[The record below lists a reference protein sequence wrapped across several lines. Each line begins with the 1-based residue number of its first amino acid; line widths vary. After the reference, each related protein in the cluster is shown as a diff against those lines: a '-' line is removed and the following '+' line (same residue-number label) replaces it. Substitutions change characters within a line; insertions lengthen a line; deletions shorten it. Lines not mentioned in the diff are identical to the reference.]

1 MVLLLDLFPVI
12 ISNMQANLISDT
24 VTQPSKGMLDAM
36 FSASVG
42 DDVFKEDPSVNSL
55 EEEVA
60 SLFGKEAA
68 LFFPSGTMTNQ
79 TAIKLH
85 TQPGEQLIC
94 DHYSHIYHYEGGGV
108 SFNSGV
114 SCRLLEGDRG
124 RISADLIADAI
135 NSPDFYHSPKSS
147 LVSLEN
153 TTNKGGGAIYNFS
166 EIEKI
171 KQLCDLNKL
180 ALHLDGARL
189 WNALEV
195 TQRSPKDY
203 GNLFNTISLCFS
215 KGLGCPV
222 GSVLLGSKSDI
233 EEALRIRK
241 VLGGGMRQ
249 AGYLAAAASYA
260 LKNHRGDL
268 KKDHIKAQEIAKTL
282 KTLQLIDHVAPV
294 ETNII
299 IFSLISSEDENQF
312 IKKMRAK
319 GIFFISLG
327 KGKLRMV
334 THRDYTDAQ
343 HDYVLTTLTKLN

>member
-1 MVLLLDLFPVI
+1 MEV
-12 ISNMQANLISDT
+12 NLISDT
-24 VTQPSKGMLDAM
+24 VTKPSKGMLEAM
-36 FSASVG
+36 FSAAVG
-42 DDVFKEDPSVNSL
+42 DDVFKEDPSVNAL

-79 TAIKLH
+79 TAIKIH
-85 TQPGEQLIC
+85 TQPGQQLIC
-94 DHYSHIYHYEGGGV
+94 DHYSHIFHYEGGGV

-124 RISADLIADAI
+124 RISADLIEEAI
-135 NSPDFYHSPKSS
+135 NAPDFYHSPKTA

-153 TTNKGGGAIYNFS
+153 TTNKGGGAVYDFA
-166 EIEKI
+166 EIKKI
-171 KQLCDLNKL
+171 KTICDQHQL

-195 TQRSPKDY
+195 THESPRDY
-203 GNLFNTISLCFS
+203 GAVFDTISLCFS

-222 GSVLLGSKSDI
+222 GSVLVGSKDAI

-241 VLGGGMRQ
+241 VFGGGMRQ
-249 AGYLAAAASYA
+249 GGYLAAAATYA
-260 LKNHRGDL
+260 LNHHRADL
-268 KKDHIKAQEIAKTL
+268 KEDHKKAKALSDTL
-282 KTLQLIDHVAPV
+282 EALTIVQSVAPV
-294 ETNII
+294 ETNIV
-299 IFSLISSEDENQF
+299 IFSLKPDQNETEF
-312 IKKMRAK
+312 IHKMREK
-319 GIFFISLG
+319 GILFIRLG

-343 HDYVLTTLTKLN
+343 HDYVLTTLTQLN

>member
-1 MVLLLDLFPVI
+1 
-12 ISNMQANLISDT
+12 MQVNLISDT
-24 VTQPSKGMLDAM
+24 VTRPTKGMLDAM
-36 FSASVG
+36 FSAAVG
-42 DDVFKEDPSVNSL
+42 DDVFKEDPSVNAL

-94 DHYSHIYHYEGGGV
+94 DHYSHVYHYEGGGV

-114 SCRLLEGDRG
+114 SCRLLEGNRG
-124 RISADLIADAI
+124 RISADLIAEAI
-135 NSPDFYHSPKSS
+135 NPPDFYHSPKTT

-153 TTNKGGGAIYNFS
+153 TTNKGGGAVYDFN

-171 KQLCDLNKL
+171 NLICKKNNL

-195 TQRSPKDY
+195 TQQNPKDY
-203 GNLFNTISLCFS
+203 GTAFDTISLCFS

-222 GSVLLGSKSDI
+222 GSVLLGSKPAI
-233 EEALRIRK
+233 EQALRIRK

-260 LKNHRGDL
+260 LKHHRNDL
-268 KKDHIKAQEIAKTL
+268 KSDHIKAHEIAAVLETITFVDK
-282 KTLQLIDHVAPV
+282 VAPV
-294 ETNII
+294 ETNIV
-299 IFSLISSEDENQF
+299 IFSLITGEDEIEFMQ
-312 IKKMRAK
+312 KMKAK
-319 GIFFISLG
+319 GILFIALG

-334 THRDYTDAQ
+334 THRDYTNEQ